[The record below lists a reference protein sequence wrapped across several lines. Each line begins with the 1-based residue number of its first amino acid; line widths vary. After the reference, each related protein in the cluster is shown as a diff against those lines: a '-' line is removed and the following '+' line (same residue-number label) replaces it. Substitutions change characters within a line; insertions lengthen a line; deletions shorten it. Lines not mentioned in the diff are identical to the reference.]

1 MTGRELA
8 LEVPGRGRRVVL
20 ASVSPLRDA
29 RQAVN
34 GLTIVL
40 DDLTEQRR
48 VEADR
53 ERIRQ
58 KFGRVLAMS
67 VRDRLL
73 SESVQLK
80 LAGTRQTIPTLFAE
94 VRGFTTLSEQLPP
107 EEIFA
112 LLNDRL
118 TWRLRPYWCRRAPST
133 GFRVTRLCRCSTR
146 PICSLTIPCAR

>member
-1 MTGRELA
+1 VTGRELA
-8 LEVPGRGRRVVL
+8 LEVPDRGRRVVL

-58 KFGRVLAMS
+58 KFGRVLAMR

-80 LAGTRQTIPTLFAE
+80 LAGTRQTIPTLLAE

-107 EEIFA
+107 RESS
-112 LLNDRL
+112 LCL
-118 TWRLRPYWCRRAPST
+118 TTA
-133 GFRVTRLCRCSTR
+133 
-146 PICSLTIPCAR
+146 